1 MIEDKTGMNVDKEAI
16 LENKS
21 PRMLKSAWKDGVTVE
36 RRPSE
41 DFLGC
46 YLELLFMER
55 FPTHEELKREIPPIL
70 FKIKVNNKISYF
82 LYGAT
87 KEGNQFVEL
96 DASLVEP
103 CALDEEF
110 EKINKIFISGNNNY
124 KELFDYIKEKKLHSP
139 FIFEIAFK
147 LNESGNIDL
156 GAIAAKSIQCYME
169 IHHPNSGFQ
178 FDSDELS
185 KLVICAPEDKDAILS
200 EAIEYAKYMCNC
212 IEMALV
218 GIGTFK
224 VTQGKKESLKQI
236 RDENRRAFMGES
248 LLRDNK
254 IEPFEKY
261 IIIYA
266 LLVGNRKEQKVQ
278 YELGEKVS
286 LALGCKYIHESIYGI
301 INKIKIDLIALYG
314 DKYLVAMEMVDYVV
328 DQLLVYLD
336 SENKHQSYENLEWLN
351 LLRNLKSKQVEMNSI
366 NINSN
371 NTDKTLG
378 ANTNTNTNTNTDII
392 SNPMLDHKSYAD
404 IVLAVIEKYKKNK
417 SGIHSSALS
426 SDDKKRVKICEQL
439 LRMKIEPHEK
449 YAIIH
454 ALLIN
459 TKIDKEF
466 IAHVSHEMGF
476 QNSVQAVKYFA
487 DDASNGLSQ
496 LYKEKSEVAIEIY
509 KKILNKILG
518 LIDGLKLSNLGAAKN
533 YMEILKEINSGKYD
547 FNEKKIESKN
557 ENIRGRGF
565 SFNSKNS

>member
-1 MIEDKTGMNVDKEAI
+1 MIEDQIGMNEDKEAI

-21 PRMLKSAWKDGVTVE
+21 PRMLKSAWKDSVTVE

-55 FPTHEELKREIPPIL
+55 FPAHEELKREIPPIL
-70 FKIKVNNKISYF
+70 FKIKVNNKISYY

-87 KEGNQFVEL
+87 KEGNQYVTL

-103 CALDEEF
+103 YELDEEF
-110 EKINKIFISGNNNY
+110 EKFNKIFISGGNHY
-124 KELFDYIKEKKLHSP
+124 KELFNYIKEKKLHSP

-178 FDSDELS
+178 FNSDELS

-218 GIGTFK
+218 GIESFK
-224 VTQGKKESLKQI
+224 ATQGKKENLKQI
-236 RDENRRAFMGES
+236 QDENRRAIMCES

-278 YELGEKVS
+278 NELGEKVS

-301 INKIKIDLIALYG
+301 INKIKIDLISLYG

-328 DQLLVYLD
+328 DQLLVYMD
-336 SENKHQSYENLEWLN
+336 SENKLQSYENLEWLN
-351 LLRNLKSKQVEMNSI
+351 LLRNLKLKQVEMNSI

-378 ANTNTNTNTNTDII
+378 ANTNTNTNIDII
-392 SNPMLDHKSYAD
+392 SNPILDHKNYAD

-439 LRMKIEPHEK
+439 LRMKLEPHEK

-459 TKIDKEF
+459 AKIDKEF
-466 IAHVSHEMGF
+466 ITHVSHEMGF
-476 QNSVQAVKYFA
+476 ENSVQAVKYF
-487 DDASNGLSQ
+487 DDDVNHGLSH

-509 KKILNKILG
+509 KKILDKILG

-547 FNEKKIESKN
+547 FNEKKIEDKN
-557 ENIRGRGF
+557 EKKRDRSYSF
-565 SFNSKNS
+565 SNKK